1 MNVFTPWLGICHLRQ
16 VDDGRPD
23 AQPTLVAVW
32 ADSIERFERELHVH
46 TNSHGL
52 QMIWTED
59 VMSAEEWLTKHPSH
73 KDGQRLAGKVSAKHL
88 VALGGF
94 GVGAT
99 GLGAYGL
106 SDGEAEGYLHIEEIE
121 GVEPLDAQFGVH
133 PLKTV
138 PDALYEPLFGQPEPS
153 AAEVVQYGGADKVPP
168 LNTYAILDAAKVVNF
183 VVMLEASGLEYR
195 CLFKGK
201 AAEEMRD
208 VAPYVVR
215 LEEGN
220 DFTRNLFSK
229 DPEQDVPWFMWDK
242 KPGIYVRSRGALAD
256 MWKHFRKFTK
266 VQDENGKW
274 FYFRFWEPIGATAP
288 LFDFI
293 SDNRKYCEAWFCL
306 QSGERISNYIYAHYK
321 NNALK
326 SASLNSSFEAN
337 GSRAV
342 QAYSKEQRMHGVKYL
357 VEMRCYLMARRLKHD
372 FKNELAA
379 FDSAAIQARLM
390 GCIERM
396 KIYGIQQQEYMTHVF
411 VWDLLIGESFEKRE
425 GYEHVLRILESK
437 KREAMKFDMVKHA
450 MKATEVRSGHG

>member
-1 MNVFTPWLGICHLRQ
+1 MSVFTPWLGICHLRQ

-59 VMSAEEWLTKHPSH
+59 VMSAEEWLTKHPSR

-274 FYFRFWEPIGATAP
+274 FYVRFFDPVAALKILDQKCFWESCLRKPVVECGIIITKNKIVLLDGKHHTGDKIEIDFEKERTKEFEKTIASIAFKITESLP
-288 LFDFI
+288 L
-293 SDNRKYCEAWFCL
+293 RKRA
-306 QSGERISNYIYAHYK
+306 SGEINDVVK
-321 NNALK
+321 
-326 SASLNSSFEAN
+326 ASVE
-337 GSRAV
+337 
-342 QAYSKEQRMHGVKYL
+342 RMMTYGFRNIEHLQV
-357 VEMRCYLMARRLKHD
+357 
-372 FKNELAA
+372 LAA
-379 FDSAAIQARLM
+379 WEVLYGPRYEDYDPDHKLS
-390 GCIERM
+390 
-396 KIYGIQQQEYMTHVF
+396 KICQ
-411 VWDLLIGESFEKRE
+411 SKSPA
-425 GYEHVLRILESK
+425 LRKFKSLK
-437 KREAMKFDMVKHA
+437 KRMSQLRFEPRNLEDA
-450 MKATEVRSGHG
+450 R